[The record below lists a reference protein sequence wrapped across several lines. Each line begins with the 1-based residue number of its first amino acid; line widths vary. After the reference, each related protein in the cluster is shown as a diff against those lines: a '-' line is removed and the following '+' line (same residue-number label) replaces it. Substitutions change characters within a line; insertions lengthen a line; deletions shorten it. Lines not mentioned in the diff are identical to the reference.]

1 MGPWRLFN
9 QIQAVW
15 GRAWQGCTL
24 LWTAEV
30 AGSSPTGDRPQVP
43 SPDHRARVPRTQ
55 TRLTLPPRP
64 TLPWRGHGEAR
75 VSPRAAWPRRRAIFR
90 FNRGYVDLLPRTAF
104 SKTAGQAGRAS
115 SAGPPPHL
123 PRLYKLP
130 GRIVPGT
137 MVPAPSKTRPSPLA
151 TEFSRAPPQT
161 NTLAAGAAA
170 WGTQGPSR
178 SNSQVGGHC
187 LKWQSPKLCPTQ
199 SSSP

>member
-75 VSPRAAWPRRRAIFR
+75 VSPRAAWPPRRAIFR

-115 SAGPPPHL
+115 SAGPPPPTFPGCTNFQGVLFLEQWSQLL
-123 PRLYKLP
+123 PRPGQAHWLQNSAEPLP
-130 GRIVPGT
+130 RQTPWQLGLQPGEPRGPAARIPRWV
-137 MVPAPSKTRPSPLA
+137 A
-151 TEFSRAPPQT
+151 TA
-161 NTLAAGAAA
+161 
-170 WGTQGPSR
+170 
-178 SNSQVGGHC
+178 
-187 LKWQSPKLCPTQ
+187 
-199 SSSP
+199 